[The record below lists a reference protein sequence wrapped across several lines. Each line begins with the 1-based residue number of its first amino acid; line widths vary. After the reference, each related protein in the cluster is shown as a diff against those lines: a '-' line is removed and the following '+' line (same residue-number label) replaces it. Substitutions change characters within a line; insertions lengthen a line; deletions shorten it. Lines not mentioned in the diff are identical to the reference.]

1 MEKKTALLIVDVQN
15 GMFTDPKYHLYNG
28 KELLDTLESLIK
40 KARYDDIPI
49 IYIQHEGDS
58 GDSLDPTT
66 EGFNIHQRIAPLPGD
81 YVISKTRPNAFYN
94 TELKQTLDNLGIHQ
108 LIICGI
114 QSEMCVDTTCRQA
127 SDLEYNVILVKDG
140 HTTFDSPVLK
150 AAEIIK
156 HHNFLLE
163 GWAADIITEKQIT
176 F

>member
-1 MEKKTALLIVDVQN
+1 MIIDVQI
-15 GMFTDPKYHLYNG
+15 GMFTDPNYLLYNG
-28 KELLDTLESLIK
+28 NELLDTLESLIK

-49 IYIQHEGDS
+49 IFIQHKGDS

-66 EGFNIHQRIAPLPGD
+66 EGFNVHQRIAPLPGD
-81 YVISKTRPNAFYN
+81 FIISKTRPNAFYK
-94 TELKQTLDNLGIHQ
+94 TALKQTLDNLGVHN
-108 LIICGI
+108 LILCGI

-163 GWAADIITEKQIT
+163 GWAADIKTEKQIV

>member
-1 MEKKTALLIVDVQN
+1 MDKKQLIDSKKKEILRYMSTQRLFRRGVTAYQISKEVGFSYVTCNKKL
-15 GMFTDPKYHLYNG
+15 
-28 KELLDTLESLIK
+28 KELEEQ
-40 KARYDDIPI
+40 DI
-49 IYIQHEGDS
+49 
-58 GDSLDPTT
+58 
-66 EGFNIHQRIAPLPGD
+66 
-81 YVISKTRPNAFYN
+81 VISKTRPNAFYK
-94 TELKQTLDNLGIHQ
+94 TELKQTLDNLGVQ
-108 LIICGI
+108 NLILCGI

-163 GWAADIITEKQIT
+163 GWAAYIKTEKQIL